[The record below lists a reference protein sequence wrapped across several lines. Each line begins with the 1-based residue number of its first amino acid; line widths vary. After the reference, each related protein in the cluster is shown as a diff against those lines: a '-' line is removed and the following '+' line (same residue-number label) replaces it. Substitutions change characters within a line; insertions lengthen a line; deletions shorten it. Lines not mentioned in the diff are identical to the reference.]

1 MLRVCWLVKFVLLGG
16 DLVVSDGDIQ
26 VILHRL
32 DELDARLCQIHD
44 EVRRTNGRVTSLEMS
59 EAKWEGEKEGKRM
72 QAMIAT
78 SVISGGILAGIVWFV
93 SQAI

>member
-1 MLRVCWLVKFVLLGG
+1 
-16 DLVVSDGDIQ
+16 VSEGDIQ

-44 EVRRTNGRVTSLEMS
+44 EVKRTNGRVTELEMS
-59 EAKWEGEKEGKRM
+59 EAKWEGEREGKRM
-72 QAMIAT
+72 QTMIAT
-78 SVISGGILAGIVWFV
+78 SVLSGGILAGIIWFV